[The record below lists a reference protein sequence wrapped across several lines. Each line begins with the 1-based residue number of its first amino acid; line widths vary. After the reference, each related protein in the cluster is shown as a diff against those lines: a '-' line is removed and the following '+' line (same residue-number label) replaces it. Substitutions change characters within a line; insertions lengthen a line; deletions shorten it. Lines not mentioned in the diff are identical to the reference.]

1 MKITNPR
8 CDTRAFDGF
17 LVDAKGK
24 TYQSDTDPSQLEGVG
39 NPEDKVAFFVNGIN
53 CDIARQV
60 SDMSRVKA
68 EGHRLVGIHNATAG
82 VIRDLGQ
89 CVADKFNLGNN
100 GAVTT
105 VKSLLLSALASGQQL
120 TFFAH
125 SQGALICSRA
135 VDEVT
140 AELRQKG
147 GDDSRMLSNMGNV
160 EVHTAGGASYTY
172 ADGPKYHHKV
182 NRLDPVAML
191 AGLGSGFPGVHPG
204 EGSETEQMKRFVTP
218 SQAPASPPDT
228 QVKVSLLDKTVHGVS
243 VYYMS

>member
-1 MKITNPR
+1 MKITNIR

-17 LVDAKGK
+17 LVDAKGR
-24 TYQSDTDPSQLEGVG
+24 THRPETDPNQLEGIG
-39 NPEDKVAFFVNGIN
+39 NPDDKVAFFVNGIN
-53 CDIARQV
+53 CDLARQV

-89 CVADKFNLGNN
+89 CVADKFNLGEN

-105 VKSLLLSALASGQQL
+105 VKSLLLSSLASGQQL

-135 VDEVT
+135 VEEVT
-140 AELRQKG
+140 DELRQKG
-147 GDDSRMLSNMGNV
+147 WDDARILTNLENV

-172 ADGPKYHHKV
+172 ADGPKYFHKV
-182 NRLDPVAML
+182 NLLDPVAML
-191 AGLGSGFPGVHPG
+191 AGIGSGVPGVHAG
-204 EGSETEQMKRFVTP
+204 EGAETEQINRFVTP
-218 SQAPASPPDT
+218 SEAPPSPPDT
-228 QVKVSLLDKTVHGVS
+228 QVKISLLDKTVHGVS
-243 VYYMS
+243 VYYQS